1 MATTPPKNRRRQRG
15 QALVESALIFVV
27 FFAFVIGLLDI
38 GQMMFLHQTLVERA
52 RNAARWG
59 AINAYD
65 QVSIQNL
72 VLYGKTSPAFTDRP
86 FWNLSASNVT
96 VNNPG
101 CGPTPKIDC
110 RITVVVSGYS
120 YTMFSAPLISLFQGG
135 HAQGRVTGLSIEV
148 SMPSE
153 VPNTVG

>member
-1 MATTPPKNRRRQRG
+1 MTLKSKRRRQGG

-27 FFAFVIGLLDI
+27 FFAFMIGLLDI
-38 GQMMFLHQTLVERA
+38 GQMLFLHQTLVERA

-59 AINAYD
+59 AINPYD

-72 VLYGKTSPAFTDRP
+72 VLYGKTSPAWTDKP
-86 FWNLSASNVT
+86 FWNLTTSNVT
-96 VNNPG
+96 VSNPG

-120 YTMFSAPLISLFQGG
+120 YTMFSAPIISLFQGG
-135 HAQGRVTGLSIEV
+135 HANGSATGLTIEV
-148 SMPSE
+148 SLPSE